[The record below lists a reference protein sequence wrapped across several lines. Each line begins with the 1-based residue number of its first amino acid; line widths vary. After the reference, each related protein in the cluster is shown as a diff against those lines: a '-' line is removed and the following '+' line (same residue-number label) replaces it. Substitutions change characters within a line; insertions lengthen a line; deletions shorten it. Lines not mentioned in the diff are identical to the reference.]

1 MMLYLRIGFL
11 SILFLAATALVV
23 DYSNNKKQVR
33 DLKTKLSDARKQVDE
48 LRNLVKIT
56 EELLSEQTRQ
66 ETAVKEVVTRVV
78 TKIKETP
85 YEVPLSPDS
94 SLPTELTGLLQDAY
108 DGLHLRKTSK

>member
-1 MMLYLRIGFL
+1 MPYLRIGFL
-11 SILFLAATALVV
+11 SAVFLVAAALAV
-23 DYSNNKKQVR
+23 DYNNTKKQVR
-33 DLKTKLSDARKQVDE
+33 GLKTELAVAHKQADE

-56 EELLSEQTRQ
+56 EELLTEQTRQ

-94 SLPTELTGLLQDAY
+94 SLPAELTGLLQEAY
-108 DGLHLRKTSK
+108 DGLHLRKASK

>member
-1 MMLYLRIGFL
+1 MLYLRIGLL
-11 SILFLAATALVV
+11 SAVLLGATLLAV
-23 DYSNNKKQVR
+23 DYSNTKKQVR
-33 DLKTKLSDARKQVDE
+33 GLKIELADARKQVTE

-56 EELLSEQTRQ
+56 EELLTERTQQ

-94 SLPTELTGLLQDAY
+94 SLPAELTGLLQEAY
-108 DGLHLRKTSK
+108 DGLHLRKASK